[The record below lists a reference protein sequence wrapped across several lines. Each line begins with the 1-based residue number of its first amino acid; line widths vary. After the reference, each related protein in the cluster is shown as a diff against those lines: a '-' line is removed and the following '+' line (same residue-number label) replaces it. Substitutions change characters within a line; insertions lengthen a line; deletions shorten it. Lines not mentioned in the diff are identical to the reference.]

1 MGSGG
6 RATIF
11 QRCGKW
17 LKTLVLGHTHAAMT
31 GHYTLIQ
38 REPLEKLVRNMQERG
53 SAVGEVV
60 AFRKEKKA

>member
-1 MGSGG
+1 
-6 RATIF
+6 
-11 QRCGKW
+11 
-17 LKTLVLGHTHAAMT
+17 MT